1 MGYDYSMEILDA
13 KKLGTEKVKSLE
25 LAEDSREQE
34 WAYPSFAAELFQG
47 RVRWDLILPF
57 PAQSA
62 EGKKIGDEFL
72 VRVEKVLKEHIDPDE
87 VDRTGEI
94 PPAAIKALAGLGCFA
109 MKIPKKYNGL
119 GLSQTNYNRVI
130 HLVASYCSSTAVWL
144 SAHQSIGVPQPLML
158 FGTEEQKEKFLPRF
172 AKGAISAFAL
182 TEPNVGSDPA
192 RMTTKAVP
200 IEDGKFF
207 LLNGEK
213 LWCTNGPVADIM
225 VVMAQTPPKI
235 VSGRAKSQITAFIVE
250 RSMPG
255 IEVVHRCR
263 FMGLSGIQNGLLR
276 FKDVKVPRENILWGE
291 GKGLKLALM
300 TLNTGRLTMPAAV
313 TGGSKWCLKIVRTW
327 ANERVQWGAPIGKH
341 EAIASKIAAMT
352 ATIFAMDSLIEL
364 TAQMADS
371 KKTDIRLEAAMAKL
385 SCTEA
390 TWRIVDGA
398 VQIRGGR
405 GYETAASLR
414 ARGEKGYGLE
424 RIMRDSRIN
433 TIIEGTSQIMRLFI
447 AREAMDVHVR
457 HIMPIVSPR
466 TKLKERGQA
475 ILRALTFYSRWYPKQ
490 FLFRSQLPSG
500 VSIPPEL
507 QGHMKFAGRAAHCL
521 ARSLFHAMML
531 YQQRLEA
538 KQLLLT
544 RIANIGTDLFAIAA
558 SCARAIHL
566 ASQESSKEGAVE
578 LADLFC
584 RQARGRIQK
593 QFRQMFANDDKFA
606 YRIAQNALASKY
618 AWLENDIIDPI

>member
-1 MGYDYSMEILDA
+1 MEILDR
-13 KKLGTEKVKSLE
+13 KKFGEEKVKSLE

-34 WAYPSFAAELFQG
+34 WTHPSFAAELFQG
-47 RVRWDLILPF
+47 RLRWDLILPF
-57 PAQSA
+57 PVQS
-62 EGKKIGDEFL
+62 EEDKKSGDEL
-72 VRVEKVLKEHIDPDE
+72 LARVEKVLKEHIDPDE

-94 PPAAIKALAGLGCFA
+94 PPGALKALAQLGCFA
-109 MKIPKKYNGL
+109 MKIPKKYGGL
-119 GLSQTNYNRVI
+119 GISQTNYNRAI

-182 TEPNVGSDPA
+182 TEPDVGSDPA

-207 LLNGEK
+207 LLSGEK

-225 VVMAQTPPKI
+225 VVMARTPAKI
-235 VSGRAKSQITAFIVE
+235 VNGREKAQITAFIVE
-250 RSMPG
+250 RSTPG

-276 FKDVKVPRENILWGE
+276 FKDVKVPRGNILWGE

-313 TGGSKWCLKIVRTW
+313 TGGSKWCLKVARLW
-327 ANERVQWGAPIGKH
+327 ANERVQWGAAIGKH
-341 EAIASKIAAMT
+341 EAVASKIAAM
-352 ATIFAMDSLIEL
+352 ASTIFAMDSLTNL
-364 TAQMADS
+364 VARMADG

-390 TWRIVDGA
+390 SWRIIDGA

-405 GYETAASLR
+405 GYETASSLR
-414 ARGEKGYGLE
+414 ARGEKGYALE
-424 RIMRDSRIN
+424 RMMRDARIN
-433 TIIEGTSQIMRLFI
+433 TIIEGTSQVMRLFI
-447 AREAMDVHVR
+447 AREAMDAHVR
-457 HIMPIVSPR
+457 MIMPIASPR
-466 TKLKERGQA
+466 TKLKERVTA
-475 ILRALTFYSRWYPKQ
+475 IGKAVTFYSRWYPKQ
-490 FLFRSQLPSG
+490 FICSNPLPAG
-500 VSIPPEL
+500 ITIPKEL
-507 QGHMKFAGRAAHCL
+507 RGHMKFASCASRRL

-531 YQQRLEA
+531 YQQKLEA

-544 RIANIGTDLFAIAA
+544 RFANIGTDLLAMAA
-558 SCARAIHL
+558 SCARAI
-566 ASQESSKEGAVE
+566 SVSPSDSNEGAAE
-578 LADLFC
+578 LADFFC
-584 RQARGRIQK
+584 RQARARIQK
-593 QFRQMFANDDKFA
+593 QFRNMFRNDDGFA
-606 YRIAQNALASKY
+606 YRIAQNTLASKY
-618 AWLENDIIDPI
+618 AWLENDIIQP